1 MPLSLTT
8 IIAPVVLRRTMPP
21 VTGVGGRSL
30 MTMVFLASVCST
42 MLGLSG
48 LPSLASSGGS
58 AGVSKR
64 QPSHTGLS
72 TSPPSNM
79 THTPAPGGGTMYT
92 PIGPGGP
99 DSGAQG
105 STQVVGTKPA
115 TSATVS
121 ISRARNSG

>member
-1 MPLSLTT
+1 
-8 IIAPVVLRRTMPP
+8 
-21 VTGVGGRSL
+21 
-30 MTMVFLASVCST
+30 
-42 MLGLSG
+42 LSG
-48 LPSLASSGGS
+48 WPSLASSGGS

-121 ISRARNSG
+121 ISRARNSGSLLNATVPRYSPGNLPVIPVPSESAR